1 MLERN
6 FLDVLSQSVR
16 DNWNQKAFS
25 DYQGDTYTYQE
36 TAEWIT
42 RLHIVFE
49 QNGLQKGDK
58 VSILGKNSRNWAV
71 AYMATTMYGAVT
83 VPILADFHEDDIVH
97 VIQHSDSKIFF
108 SQDDLF
114 NKLDNKEL
122 AHLDATIN
130 LNDFTFIEGK
140 KTGYKSGLE
149 KSKETLKERF
159 PKGLKPDDFK
169 VAEVEPSDI
178 VTINYTSGTSG
189 YSKGVVLNYTSFMAN
204 LQYAQDN
211 MPLQAGEEIVSFLT
225 LAHTYGC
232 AFDFIFPF
240 SLGCHIT
247 FLGKIPS
254 PQVILKA
261 FQEIRPHLVM
271 FVPLVL
277 EKIYKNKLLPV
288 LNKPSMKI
296 LTKIPGINI
305 IIFKKINKS
314 LSDSF
319 GGRFREIVIGGA
331 ALNKEVERFLK
342 KIKFRFAIGYGM
354 TECGPLVSYDPWNTR
369 KLTSTGKPV
378 DTLEVKID
386 SVDPQRVPGEI
397 MLKGDNVML
406 EYYKNEEATKTA
418 LPGDGWLRTGDLGIF
433 DKDQYI
439 FIKGRSKSMI
449 LGPSGQNIYPEI
461 VEGRVNNM
469 PYVTEAIVVD
479 RDHKLVALVFPDKEK
494 VKADKLSEKDLADIM
509 EKNRTH
515 LNSKLPKFMQV
526 KSFKLVEEEFEKT
539 PKKSIKRY
547 MYE

>member
-1 MLERN
+1 MLDRN
-6 FLDVLSQSVR
+6 FIDVLSQSVR

-36 TAEWIT
+36 VAEWIT
-42 RLHIVFE
+42 RLHTIFE

-58 VSILGKNSRNWAV
+58 ISILGKNSRNWAV

-83 VPILADFHEDDIVH
+83 VPILIDFHKDDIVH
-97 VIQHSDSKIFF
+97 VVQHSDSKILF

-114 NKLDNKEL
+114 NKLDKKEL

-130 LNDFTFIEGK
+130 LDDFTFLDGQK
-140 KTGYKSGLE
+140 PGYKSGLE
-149 KSKETLKERF
+149 KSEEAFKTKF
-159 PKGLKPDDFK
+159 PAGFKQDDFK
-169 VAEVEPSDI
+169 IATVEPTDI

-189 YSKGVVLNYTSFMAN
+189 YSKGVVLNYNSFMAN

-261 FQEIRPHLVM
+261 FQEVRPHLVM

-277 EKIYKNKLLPV
+277 EKIYKTKLKPV
-288 LNKPSMKI
+288 LNKPTMKI
-296 LTKIPGINI
+296 LTKIPGVNQ

-331 ALNKEVERFLK
+331 ALNKEVETFLK
-342 KIKFRFAIGYGM
+342 KIKFQFAIGYGM

-369 KLTSTGKPV
+369 KLATCGKPV

-386 SVDPQRVPGEI
+386 SEDPENIPGEI

-406 EYYKNEEATKTA
+406 EYYKNEEATKAA

-479 RDHKLVALVFPDKEK
+479 RDHKLVALVFADKEK
-494 VKADKLSEKDLADIM
+494 AKADNLSEKDLAEVM
-509 EKNRTH
+509 EKNRHH

-526 KSFKLVEEEFEKT
+526 VKFNLVKEEFEKT